1 MKKIIIACLCI
12 LLNFM
17 VLVPFSMA
25 QDMESNDIEMG
36 DSMRSE
42 GKIYVVVL
50 VVVIVFTGLIA
61 YTINT
66 DRKLNRIEK
75 EVQSLKSHKDS

>member
-1 MKKIIIACLCI
+1 MKKIIIAGLCI
-12 LLNFM
+12 LLNIVVF
-17 VLVPFSMA
+17 VPFSMA
-25 QDMESNDIEMG
+25 QVMQSNDIEMA
-36 DSMRSE
+36 DTMRSE

-75 EVQSLKSHKDS
+75 EVQSLKSQKDS